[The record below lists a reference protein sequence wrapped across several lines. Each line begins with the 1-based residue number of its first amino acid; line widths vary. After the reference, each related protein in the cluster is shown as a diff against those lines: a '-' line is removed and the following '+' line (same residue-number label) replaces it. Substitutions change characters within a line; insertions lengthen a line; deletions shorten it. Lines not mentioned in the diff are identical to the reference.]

1 MRDKNTVSTVSFVR
15 HVSCLL
21 RFITYCFDCVYLLR
35 CRTVCNHCNTTNKKL
50 CCHREAA
57 RCFVSVSS

>member
-35 CRTVCNHCNTTNKKL
+35 CRTVCNHCNTT
-50 CCHREAA
+50 RQEALLSQRGRA
-57 RCFVSVSS
+57 MFRVCQ